1 MRSIRTHLLSFL
13 AALFITTALL
23 GQSDPAT
30 SDTPPVLEEEITVT
44 ATRTERP
51 TGSVAGEVSVI
62 TSDEMDAHLV
72 NGIQDLVRYEPG
84 VTVRGDSG
92 RYGNA
97 GFTIRGIEGN
107 RVLLLVDGV
116 RVPDLLEGAIPLG
129 RDYVD
134 PATLKRV
141 EILRGPAS
149 GLYGSDAIGGVVAY
163 ATKDPVD
170 LLGTDAPSALSLL
183 TQYDSTAQGMHETLS
198 YARRDGSVESL
209 LILTRRDSSELSNAG
224 TLAPNPQDDD
234 LSSVL
239 AKMLFRGI
247 PDHALRI
254 TVDGLQRRTDTE
266 VASSIGPVQ
275 GPPGSRIAAQLAEDE
290 RTRYRLSIDD
300 VWSRRSSLFDS
311 LAWKVYAQ
319 HGETTEHVDESRFSG
334 TTELQRISDNV
345 FRQRSIGVDLQ
356 AAKRVGNTSQHQ
368 LIYGAELI
376 ATDTMRLRDR
386 TQINLATGQ
395 TTKTIAGE
403 NFPYKTFPD
412 ATTLRSA
419 VYAQDEM
426 TFLGGRVTVTPALR
440 LDSYRMDPNPDQ
452 DFQRQNL
459 NGFEV
464 EAIDELALSP
474 KLGVVATLTP
484 THSVFAQYARGFR
497 SPPYDNA
504 GIAFTHAVFGYEILP
519 NADLRPEISNGLEAG
534 LRGNHG
540 VGTYSLAAFYNR
552 YDDFID
558 TAFLG
563 VKDRLQQFQYQNIGT
578 ARIYGAE
585 ARGALSLAALHSRL
599 GGAAVLAS
607 AAYAHGQDLERDER
621 LSSVEPFTATIGLQ
635 HDLGRFSY
643 ELIGTHAAAR
653 EQVNGT
659 TTLHT
664 PAYTIFD
671 AYATLQLTPRLRLVT
686 ALLNVLDEEYWRWSN
701 VQFLGASGALD
712 RYSEPGRNAR
722 IGFELTF

>member
-1 MRSIRTHLLSFL
+1 MRIVPTLIPVLLLLTASTAVLAQSPTSTHR
-13 AALFITTALL
+13 
-23 GQSDPAT
+23 
-30 SDTPPVLEEEITVT
+30 TPPVLEDEITVT
-44 ATRTERP
+44 ATKTERP

-62 TSDEMDAHLV
+62 TSEEMEAHLV
-72 NGIQDLVRYEPG
+72 NAIQDLVRYEPG
-84 VTVRGDSG
+84 VTVHGDKG

-149 GLYGSDAIGGVVAY
+149 GLYGSDAIGGVVSY
-163 ATKDPVD
+163 ATKDPQD
-170 LLGTDAPSALSLL
+170 LLGISGRSALSLL
-183 TQYDSTAQGMHETLS
+183 TQYDSAAQGLHETLS
-198 YARRDGSVESL
+198 YARRDGRIESL
-209 LILTRRDSSELSNAG
+209 LILTRRDAAEPENSG
-224 TLAPNPQDDD
+224 TLAPNQQDDD
-234 LSSVL
+234 LTSVL
-239 AKMLFRGI
+239 AKVLFRGN

-254 TVDGLQRRTDTE
+254 TTDGLRRRTDTD
-266 VASSIGPVQ
+266 VASARGPVQ
-275 GPPGSRIAAQLAEDE
+275 GPPGSRIAEQLAHDE

-300 VWSRRSSLFDS
+300 VWKRRSSLFDS
-311 LAWKVYAQ
+311 LAWKLYAQ

-334 TTELQRISDNV
+334 ATELRRISDNF
-345 FRQRSIGVDLQ
+345 FRQRSVGADLQ
-356 AAKRVGNTSQHQ
+356 AAKRAGKSSQHQ
-368 LIYGAELI
+368 ITYGAELI
-376 ATDTMRLRDR
+376 ATETIRLRDR

-419 VYAQDEM
+419 VYMQDEM
-426 TFLGGRVTVTPALR
+426 TFLGGRLLVTPAVR
-440 LDSYRMDPNPDQ
+440 LDSYRMDPNPDE

-459 NGFEV
+459 HGFEV
-464 EAIDELALSP
+464 STIDELAFSP
-474 KLGVVATLTP
+474 KLGMVATLTP
-484 THSVFAQYARGFR
+484 AHSVFAQYARGFR

-534 LRGNHG
+534 VRGNHG
-540 VGTYSLAAFYNR
+540 AGTYSLAAFYNR

-585 ARGALSLAALHSRL
+585 ARGAVSLAPIHPRL
-599 GGAAVLAS
+599 SGAAILAS
-607 AAYAHGQDLERDER
+607 AAYAVGEDLERDAR
-621 LSSVEPFTATIGLQ
+621 LSSVEPFTATLGLQ
-635 HDLGRFSY
+635 QNVGR
-643 ELIGTHAAAR
+643 IGFEVVATHAAER
-653 EQVNGT
+653 EQVNGA
-659 TTLHT
+659 TTLRT

-671 AYATLQLTPRLRLVT
+671 AYSTLQLTPRLRLVT
-686 ALLNVLDEEYWRWSN
+686 ALLNLLDEEYWRWSN

>member
-1 MRSIRTHLLSFL
+1 MRLLAVLSILFLSTPLL
-13 AALFITTALL
+13 A
-23 GQSDPAT
+23 QSP
-30 SDTPPVLEEEITVT
+30 PPVLPPVIHDEITVT
-44 ATRTERP
+44 ATRTEHP
-51 TGSVAGEVSVI
+51 TDSVAGEVAVI

-72 NGIQDLVRYEPG
+72 NGLQDLVRYEPG
-84 VTVRGDSG
+84 VSVRGDRG

-97 GFTIRGIEGN
+97 GFSIRGIEGN

-163 ATKDPVD
+163 ATKDPAD
-170 LLGTDAPSALSLL
+170 LLGSVDSGSGRSALTVF
-183 TQYDSTAQGMHETLS
+183 TQYDSAARGMHETFS

-209 LILTRRDSSELSNAG
+209 LILTRRDSSELDNSG
-224 TLAPNPQDDD
+224 TLAPNPQNDD

-239 AKMLFRGI
+239 AKVLFRGI
-247 PDHALRI
+247 RDHALRI
-254 TVDGLQRRTDTE
+254 SVDGLRRRTDTD
-266 VASSIGPVQ
+266 VASAIGAVQ
-275 GPPGSRIAAQLAEDE
+275 GPPGSRIASQLAEDE
-290 RTRYRLSIDD
+290 RERYRLSIDD
-300 VWSRRSSLFDS
+300 VWSRRTSLFDS
-311 LAWKVYAQ
+311 LAWKLYAQ

-334 TTELQRISDNV
+334 ATELRRISDNL
-345 FRQRSIGVDLQ
+345 FRQRSVGADGQAQKRIG
-356 AAKRVGNTSQHQ
+356 QHQ
-368 LIYGAELI
+368 FVYGAEVI
-376 ATDTMRLRDR
+376 RTETTRLRDR

-395 TTKTIAGE
+395 ITKTVAGE

-412 ATTLRSA
+412 STTLRSA
-419 VYAQDEM
+419 MYAQDEM
-426 TFLGGRVTVTPALR
+426 AFLGGRVTVTPALR
-440 LDSYRMDPNPDQ
+440 VDSYRMDPHPDE

-459 NGFEV
+459 NGFVV
-464 EAIDELALSP
+464 ESIDELALSP
-474 KLGVVATLTP
+474 KLGIVAALTQ

-534 LRGNHG
+534 IRGHHDSA
-540 VGTYSLAAFYNR
+540 TYSVAAFYNR

-563 VKDRLQQFQYQNIGT
+563 VKNGLQQFQYQNIGT

-585 ARGALSLAALHSRL
+585 ARGALSLAAFHERL
-599 GGAAVLAS
+599 RGAAILGS
-607 AAYAHGQDLERDER
+607 AAYAVGEDLERDER
-621 LSSVEPFTATIGLQ
+621 LASVEPFTATLGLQ
-635 HDLGRFSY
+635 HDVGRFGY
-643 ELIGTHAAAR
+643 EIAGTYAAER

-659 TTLHT
+659 STLRT

-671 AYATLQLTPRLRLVT
+671 AYATLQLTPRVRLVT

-722 IGFELTF
+722 IGFELSF